1 MNKINVLSLITPKK
15 QVAYL
20 DDKMSL
26 RQALEKMKAHGYAAI
41 PLLKENTGEYL
52 GTISEGD
59 LLWYIVE
66 NEKFELHNSEDISI
80 KKIVRGHEISPMS
93 IDCNI
98 DEVLER
104 VTTQNFIPI
113 VDDRGI
119 LMGIVTRRSILN
131 YIKNNS

>member
-66 NEKFELHNSEDISI
+66 NEKFELKTDIQN
-80 KKIVRGHEISPMS
+80 
-93 IDCNI
+93 NI
-98 DEVLER
+98 Y
-104 VTTQNFIPI
+104 TQTSHI
-113 VDDRGI
+113 
-119 LMGIVTRRSILN
+119 
-131 YIKNNS
+131 